1 MYCWILKSISISRLF
16 GWKNEIIHS
25 IKNNHELS
33 EVSSCF
39 MKNPTYGD
47 GGMASAVH
55 IASIDKELSVSLY
68 KKFVYVK
75 IYLLNC

>member
-1 MYCWILKSISISRLF
+1 
-16 GWKNEIIHS
+16 
-25 IKNNHELS
+25 
-33 EVSSCF
+33 